1 MEPSLRA
8 PTADGAGSEASAA
21 AALHPRP
28 DSPVDFEAREDMLAS
43 APKRQPPFIYIPRI
57 ATTDDSA

>member
-8 PTADGAGSEASAA
+8 PSADAGSAEAAT
-21 AALHPRP
+21 LHARP
-28 DSPVDFEAREDMLAS
+28 DSPVDFAAREDMLS
-43 APKRQPPFIYIPRI
+43 SVPKRQAPFIYIPRI